1 MLMAWL
7 ILVICRFRLALMKH
21 PGFMWYEPVYLS
33 YKLIRICS
41 SCRNHNP
48 VLSSFCFYH
57 RVCQMCNTT
66 GSHMW
71 SSFPVFSGV
80 PVSRSLVLCVM
91 FCRSLLV
98 LLAIVLSILLLFT
111 VSDYP
116 FGIFQYSCWNVYI
129 KIKQIDV

>member
-1 MLMAWL
+1 LLMAWL

-98 LLAIVLSILLLFT
+98 LLSFFFWPSCCLSFFYLRFLITPLVSSNILAEMLTL
-111 VSDYP
+111 
-116 FGIFQYSCWNVYI
+116 
-129 KIKQIDV
+129 K

>member
-1 MLMAWL
+1 MAWL
-7 ILVICRFRLALMKH
+7 ILVICRFRLALVKH

-98 LLAIVLSILLLFT
+98 LLSFFFWPSCCLSFFYLRFLITPLESSNILAEMFT
-111 VSDYP
+111 L
-116 FGIFQYSCWNVYI
+116 
-129 KIKQIDV
+129 K

>member
-1 MLMAWL
+1 MAWL

-98 LLAIVLSILLLFT
+98 LLSFFFWPSCCLSFFYLRFLITPLVSSNILAEMFT
-111 VSDYP
+111 L
-116 FGIFQYSCWNVYI
+116 
-129 KIKQIDV
+129 K

>member
-1 MLMAWL
+1 MAWL

-98 LLAIVLSILLLFT
+98 LLSFFFWPSCCLSFFYLRFWLPLWYLPIFLLKCLH
-111 VSDYP
+111 
-116 FGIFQYSCWNVYI
+116 
-129 KIKQIDV
+129 

>member
-1 MLMAWL
+1 MAWL

-98 LLAIVLSILLLFT
+98 LLSFFFWPSCCLSFFYLRFLITPLVSSNILAEMLTL
-111 VSDYP
+111 
-116 FGIFQYSCWNVYI
+116 
-129 KIKQIDV
+129 K